1 MKTLEFETI
10 KGRFLVV
17 DSKDAPSSFNRYLRD
32 IEEKLGVQLTTGYKL
47 SEITEEEVSGI
58 VDEPFGLEVGDDEV
72 IVFKDYE
79 DEENTY
85 SNSIDSLY
93 SLIFSKGIHL
103 FENPYKNHQDKD
115 LETWYEELTF
125 YNPYI
130 FKL

>member
-1 MKTLEFETI
+1 MVFHSMITENGF
-10 KGRFLVV
+10 
-17 DSKDAPSSFNRYLRD
+17 DC
-32 IEEKLGVQLTTGYKL
+32 IELK
-47 SEITEEEVSGI
+47 EITEEQASQI
-58 VDEPFGLEVGDDEV
+58 VDDPFGLEICDDEV

-85 SNSIDSLY
+85 SSSIDSLY

-103 FENPYKNHQDKD
+103 YDNPVPEPEYQFDNFGNGGMCESWINAYQEQEQK
-115 LETWYEELTF
+115 TF